1 MNENAFLGAGWK
13 FPPEVD
19 EVTGRIKL
27 SSYEEDIQESIKIII
42 GTSKGERIMNPD
54 FGCSIKKFMFENFTY
69 TVASDME
76 NCIKDALV
84 QWEPRITDIKVN
96 AVQDSTDNYKVNIN
110 ISYVVRSTNNPYN
123 LVYPYY
129 LNEGI

>member
-96 AVQDSTDNYKVNIN
+96 AVQDSMDNYKVNIN

>member
-19 EVTGRIKL
+19 EITGKIKI
-27 SSYEEDIQESIKIII
+27 SSYEEDIKESIRIII
-42 GTSKGERIMNPD
+42 GTSKGERIMNRD
-54 FGCSIKKFMFENFTY
+54 FGCGIKKFMFETFSY
-69 TVASDME
+69 TAAVNME
-76 NCIKDALV
+76 KCVLEAL
-84 QWEPRITDIKVN
+84 QKWEPRITDIKVK
-96 AVQDSTDNYKVNIN
+96 ALQDSHENYRININ
-110 ISYVVRSTNNPYN
+110 ISYIVRSTNNPYN